1 MAVEAEAFVGSK
13 KRPMAMILI
22 KASMMKRTLNGIS
35 ESFTSLFLPWSAS
48 FVGSVRARKVQLRM
62 MAEMIA
68 ASEAQK
74 AAQEAKRRRA
84 ALAEAE
90 RREKRAEEVAE
101 ARARMSAAEY
111 ERTILDLRQKLQVSF
126 ALLPAALRKSR

>member
-1 MAVEAEAFVGSK
+1 
-13 KRPMAMILI
+13 MILI

-68 ASEAQK
+68 ASKIVLSQILMHAWRNLLLLV
-74 AAQEAKRRRA
+74 KRP
-84 ALAEAE
+84 
-90 RREKRAEEVAE
+90 REYSQYTFLTFGRSLVEVE
-101 ARARMSAAEY
+101 
-111 ERTILDLRQKLQVSF
+111 
-126 ALLPAALRKSR
+126 